1 MAEVEARVALQG
13 IAGAQAGDDGE
24 NSQRAEEVVEAGRCH
39 LLGRPLHED
48 SRERIWFPGKT
59 SSIFI
64 TLQLE
69 LLIFCVKCNFG
80 KLESVIQLVFFCF
93 FFVGQYEHLWKFKPK
108 GKQFSLRIL
117 NRRIGS
123 WIEFSNE
130 MLFLATS
137 SFVISS
143 KFLAGIQMDDAT
155 TLVSFRFLS
164 CH

>member
-39 LLGRPLHED
+39 LLGRPLYED

-69 LLIFCVKCNFG
+69 FLIFCVKCNFG
-80 KLESVIQLVFFCF
+80 KLESVIQLVFFF
-93 FFVGQYEHLWKFKPK
+93 FLGNMNIC
-108 GKQFSLRIL
+108 GSLSRKENNLVCGLDRI
-117 NRRIGS
+117 S
-123 WIEFSNE
+123 DD
-130 MLFLATS
+130 MLFLAT
-137 SFVISS
+137 
-143 KFLAGIQMDDAT
+143 
-155 TLVSFRFLS
+155 
-164 CH
+164 

>member
-39 LLGRPLHED
+39 LLGRPLYED

-80 KLESVIQLVFFCF
+80 KLESVIQLVFFLLGNMNIC
-93 FFVGQYEHLWKFKPK
+93 G
-108 GKQFSLRIL
+108 SLSRKE
-117 NRRIGS
+117 N
-123 WIEFSNE
+123 N
-130 MLFLATS
+130 
-137 SFVISS
+137 
-143 KFLAGIQMDDAT
+143 
-155 TLVSFRFLS
+155 LV
-164 CH
+164 CGY